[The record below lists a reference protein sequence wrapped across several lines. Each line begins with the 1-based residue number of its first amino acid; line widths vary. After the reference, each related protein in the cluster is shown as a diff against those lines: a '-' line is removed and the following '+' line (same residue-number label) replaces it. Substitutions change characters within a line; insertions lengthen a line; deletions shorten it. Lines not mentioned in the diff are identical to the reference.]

1 MDNTKVIHVICICTA
16 LIIMS
21 ANFLYHPKRA
31 HEAPVYNLSSSL
43 AMLPASSSSIVVP
56 DPVAIKE

>member
-21 ANFLYHPKRA
+21 ANFIYHPKRTR
-31 HEAPVYNLSSSL
+31 EAPEYNFSSSSV
-43 AMLPASSSSIVVP
+43 MLPASSSSIVVP

>member
-1 MDNTKVIHVICICTA
+1 MDNNKAIHVICICTA

-21 ANFLYHPKRA
+21 ANFLYHPKRT
-31 HEAPVYNLSSSL
+31 HEAPEYKFSSSS

>member
-1 MDNTKVIHVICICTA
+1 MDNNKVIHVICICTA

-21 ANFLYHPKRA
+21 ANFIYHPKHA
-31 HEAPVYNLSSSL
+31 HETPEYKFSSSSS
-43 AMLPASSSSIVVP
+43 MLPASSSSIVVT

>member
-31 HEAPVYNLSSSL
+31 HEAPVYNLSSSSV
-43 AMLPASSSSIVVP
+43 MLPASSSSIVVP

>member
-1 MDNTKVIHVICICTA
+1 MDNNKVIHVIGICTA
-16 LIIMS
+16 LVIMS
-21 ANFLYHPKRA
+21 ANFIYHPKRA
-31 HEAPVYNLSSSL
+31 REAPEYNFSSSS